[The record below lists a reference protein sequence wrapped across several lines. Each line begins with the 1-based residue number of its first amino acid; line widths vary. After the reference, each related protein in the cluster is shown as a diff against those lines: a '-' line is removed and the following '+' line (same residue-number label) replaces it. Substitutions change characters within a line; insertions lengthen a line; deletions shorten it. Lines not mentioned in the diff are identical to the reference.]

1 MSCRRDGLLIENNK
15 CVCRCV
21 FLLFVNMFNQ
31 DISKCNIASG
41 NSLIYIRGYRSFSQN
56 KAVSNGK
63 EQHLLMGI

>member
-1 MSCRRDGLLIENNK
+1 
-15 CVCRCV
+15 
-21 FLLFVNMFNQ
+21 MFNQ